1 MVANS
6 LRELSIHNFFPAI
19 FAYASKIHEEGLM
32 GPITRKRKVTAV
44 EEVTF
49 DEAAREEYLTGFH
62 KRKQQRI
69 KHAQE
74 AAAKRERDERIE
86 ERKQVG
92 AETVTITAVG
102 LIMYFQIREQR
113 RKQLEEHVNAVN
125 SLLRQTNGNVESNGG
140 LSAEGS
146 TADDEEWQ
154 GFGEPLEV
162 HRVDEYID
170 EDKYALVTVE
180 SVDVAKDGLHVTAED
195 DEEDDQSASD
205 AGNHQVTVNGR
216 PEKKRVWTKERPAGK
231 KPKKKKFRYESVAER
246 KVERQKQKA
255 RNAKAA
261 KVRRGK

>member
-1 MVANS
+1 
-6 LRELSIHNFFPAI
+6 
-19 FAYASKIHEEGLM
+19 M

-92 AETVTITAVG
+92 AETLTITAIR
-102 LIMYFQIREQR
+102 LIMPFQMREQR

-140 LSAEGS
+140 LSTEGS
-146 TADDEEWQ
+146 TTGDEEWQ

-205 AGNHQVTVNGR
+205 AENQNTNQVTVNGR

-231 KPKKKKFRYESVAER
+231 KPKKRKFRYESLAER